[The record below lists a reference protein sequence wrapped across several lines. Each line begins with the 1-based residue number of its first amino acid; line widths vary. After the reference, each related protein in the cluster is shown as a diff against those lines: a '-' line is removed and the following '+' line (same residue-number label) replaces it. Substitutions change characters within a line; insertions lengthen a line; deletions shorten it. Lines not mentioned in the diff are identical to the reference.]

1 MFQCSARQDLAQPIT
16 GGVKRMKES
25 TDQSISECK
34 RCGTCCIKGGPSL
47 HLEDKELLERGHIK
61 LEQLITIRKGEM
73 ANSPLQEEL
82 EPIVQELI
90 KIVGKGKEWECTYLQ
105 PGEMLCTIYENRPL
119 ECRLLECWDTS
130 ALENVVGQNTLTRAD
145 IIPSDNPINEFIR
158 YHELK
163 CPVPPPER
171 IRTALAS
178 EEESSQALAELT
190 ELVQRD
196 LFVRTQAIERLNL
209 SLPLEIFYF
218 GRPIHVMLNA
228 HGLRAIEKDGTIQ
241 VIKPDSGSFS
251 A

>member
-1 MFQCSARQDLAQPIT
+1 M
-16 GGVKRMKES
+16 
-25 TDQSISECK
+25 
-34 RCGTCCIKGGPSL
+34 
-47 HLEDKELLERGHIK
+47 EDKELLKKGHIK

-73 ANSPLQEEL
+73 ANLPMQDEP
-82 EPIVQELI
+82 EPIAQELI
-90 KIVGKGKEWECTYLQ
+90 KIVGKGKEWACIYLQ
-105 PGEMLCTIYENRPL
+105 RDEMECTIYENRPL
-119 ECRLLECWDTS
+119 ECTLMECWDTS
-130 ALENVVGQNTLTRAD
+130 SLENVVGQNTLTRAD
-145 IIPSDNPINEFIR
+145 IIPSDNPINEFIK

-163 CPVPPPER
+163 CPVPAPER
-171 IRTALAS
+171 IRTALS
-178 EEESSQALAELT
+178 SDEESTQALAELT

-241 VIKPDSGSFS
+241 IIKQDPGSFS